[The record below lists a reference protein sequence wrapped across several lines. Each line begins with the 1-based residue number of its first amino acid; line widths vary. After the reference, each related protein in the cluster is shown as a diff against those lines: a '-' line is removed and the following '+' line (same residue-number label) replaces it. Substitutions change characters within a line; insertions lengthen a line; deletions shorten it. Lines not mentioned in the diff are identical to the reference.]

1 MNASGEPYS
10 PICIPSHEIRCQ
22 KKRVTERRERKNWEW
37 TSFNGWGCQESVWS
51 VGRFFRSVESQ
62 LSEYLRKEGRLDV
75 ECIHCKENYFLPD
88 IKSTVIAAARPKR
101 GIALTCLSG
110 GGHPSTFNHYDSTHI
125 YLIIY
130 ILFNR
135 YHSIPQKILNYI
147 YLWALFLCIHTQATE
162 RSS

>member
-1 MNASGEPYS
+1 M
-10 PICIPSHEIRCQ
+10 
-22 KKRVTERRERKNWEW
+22 
-37 TSFNGWGCQESVWS
+37 
-51 VGRFFRSVESQ
+51 
-62 LSEYLRKEGRLDV
+62 
-75 ECIHCKENYFLPD
+75 PD

-130 ILFNR
+130 ILLNR

-147 YLWALFLCIHTQATE
+147 FVSIIPVYPHRRPSGVASFRHKIGVHTLSTASDQ
-162 RSS
+162 